1 MLIMVFPGLAYLGWG
16 FTAMLLTPSLPTAK
30 VRSYYDLNNGLPS
43 QDATDFN
50 RLVKILVVGFILVV
64 VAAWLVSKRF

>member
-43 QDATDFN
+43 QDSTDFS
-50 RLVKILVVGFILVV
+50 RLVKILVVGFIAIVV
-64 VAAWLVSKRF
+64 VGWLVSRRF